1 LAIDCGADA
10 LGLVSAMP
18 SGPGVI
24 DDQRIAEIAAVIPP
38 SVASFLLTART
49 DADAIADQVTHART
63 STVQLVDW
71 VGVDVLRQL
80 KTALPRTKIV
90 QVLHVE
96 DDAVLAQADTVAP
109 HVDAILLDSGR
120 PNAAVPELGGTGRV
134 HDWDL
139 SAKVVASSAVPVFLA
154 GGLHAGNVRA
164 AIDTVRPYGIDLC
177 SGVRVDGQLQRNAL
191 MNVVRAITPAQPG
204 VAAQ

>member
-1 LAIDCGADA
+1 
-10 LGLVSAMP
+10 MP